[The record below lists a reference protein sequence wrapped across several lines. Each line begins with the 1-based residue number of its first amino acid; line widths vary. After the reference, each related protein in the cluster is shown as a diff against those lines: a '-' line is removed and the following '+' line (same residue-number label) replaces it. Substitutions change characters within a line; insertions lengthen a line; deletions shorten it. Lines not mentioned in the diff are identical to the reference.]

1 MQPLILEKVNHTLLL
16 LDLNHSAHSI
26 YHQTHIS
33 PSAICKIRKKHHP
46 TLQKSTGGCPKILS
60 SIDLRHGTRLLT
72 SGQVDTAPQL
82 AHHLQEIKGRS
93 ISAQTVRCGL
103 KSVGMKAAPK
113 LKKPLLKPHY
123 KRARM
128 EFAEQYLHW
137 TVED

>member
-1 MQPLILEKVNHTLLL
+1 MKPLTPEQVNHILLL
-16 LDLNHSAHSI
+16 LDLNHSAHHI
-26 YHQTHIS
+26 HRQTGIS
-33 PSAICKIRKKHHP
+33 PNTISNIRKKYCP
-46 TLQKSTGGCPKILS
+46 NLQKSTGGHPKILS
-60 SIDLRHGTRLLT
+60 SIDLRHGAQLLT

-82 AHHLQEIKGRS
+82 AHCLQKIKGRS

-103 KSVGMKAAPK
+103 KSIGMKAIAK
-113 LKKPLLKPHY
+113 VKKPLLKLRH